1 MALKLSYCQL
11 IKIVLSQIG
20 GSPLQQ
26 VYSQLSQGLQQI
38 TKGGIIPS
46 EFAQLKTFIDQVII
60 HHEHPDWGYGVGD
73 QIHRLNSINNNYDMQ
88 VFIRRKSNNFGL

>member
-26 VYSQLSQGLQQI
+26 VYTELSQGMNKISTRGL
-38 TKGGIIPS
+38 IPT
-46 EFAQLKTFIDQVII
+46 EVAQLKSFID
-60 HHEHPDWGYGVGD
+60 
-73 QIHRLNSINNNYDMQ
+73 
-88 VFIRRKSNNFGL
+88 KSPQH